1 LAGELLGRVNQ
12 ITRALQARGLRPG
25 DGIAA
30 VLPNGAAALEVYLAA
45 HQAGWYFTP
54 INWHF
59 TASEM
64 SYIVRDCRARAFF
77 VHERFAATGTASA
90 EQAGV
95 PAAARFSYGAVPG
108 FTPAAELRAG
118 QPAGP
123 PAGRTAGA
131 SMHYTSGTTGRPKG
145 VRRPLPGLDPDDAA
159 ELNGALLQLFGVTAG
174 PPNVHLMTSPIYH
187 TAVTVFGGGALHLGH
202 TLVCMDGWDAE
213 RALELVQRYRVTN
226 THMVP
231 TQFKRMLLL
240 PGEIRERYDLSSMR
254 WLIHAA
260 APCPVGIK
268 QAMLDWWGPCVY
280 EYYAATEGGGTLAT
294 PQDWLA
300 RPGTVGRPWPVS
312 EVMIVDEAGQRCP
325 PGTPGTVYLKMGLSD
340 FEYSGDPEKTAAGRN
355 GGMFTVGDIGFLDDD
370 GYLFLCDRRADMI
383 ISGGVNIYPAEI
395 EAEIIVHPKVAD
407 VAVFGIPDEDWGE
420 QVKAVVQPAAGIAPS
435 DALAADILAHLD
447 GRLARMKWPKTIDF
461 SAELPRD
468 PSGKLLRRRL
478 RDPYWAGRG
487 SAGGGPGPRPPRRS
501 GRRGRLARAG
511 GPGQHL
517 DEPRGGRRVRRIS
530 VGDREYAAA
539 GPGQRHRLDA
549 GMAGGSQGQP
559 GQGGDPEARRHQRLH
574 GDVIIGGERHVGGEP
589 GQRALAEQLGTAAIA
604 AGDPAVP
611 GVAGKLRLARAAG
624 PGWPGGRP
632 ARLSRPARRLC
643 YQVHRLVE
651 QQRATGPV
659 SAGGWPAG
667 VDVLQVMPEHQRDVD
682 GPGAQHTQRIGRIG
696 LGQGQVHAGR
706 LGLQPGRRRRDDGA
720 ERGPE
725 RGQPDPSLALSDV
738 RGKFGLRG
746 VQPPDDLLGPLG
758 EQPPG
763 VGQPYAAARPLQ
775 QPGPGLGLQPGD
787 VVADRGLG
795 VVQRLG
801 RGGDRAVPG
810 HGDQDAEPGHVQH
823 SSTIDCLD

>member
-1 LAGELLGRVNQ
+1 
-12 ITRALQARGLRPG
+12 
-25 DGIAA
+25 
-30 VLPNGAAALEVYLAA
+30 
-45 HQAGWYFTP
+45 
-54 INWHF
+54 
-59 TASEM
+59 
-64 SYIVRDCRARAFF
+64 
-77 VHERFAATGTASA
+77 
-90 EQAGV
+90 
-95 PAAARFSYGAVPG
+95 
-108 FTPAAELRAG
+108 
-118 QPAGP
+118 
-123 PAGRTAGA
+123 
-131 SMHYTSGTTGRPKG
+131 
-145 VRRPLPGLDPDDAA
+145 LPGLDPDDAA

-340 FEYSGDPEKTAAGRN
+340 FEYFGDPEKTAAGRN

-478 RDPYWAGRG
+478 RDPYWAGRA
-487 SAGGGPGPRPPRRS
+487 SA
-501 GRRGRLARAG
+501 
-511 GPGQHL
+511 
-517 DEPRGGRRVRRIS
+517 V
-530 VGDREYAAA
+530 
-539 GPGQRHRLDA
+539 
-549 GMAGGSQGQP
+549 
-559 GQGGDPEARRHQRLH
+559 
-574 GDVIIGGERHVGGEP
+574 
-589 GQRALAEQLGTAAIA
+589 
-604 AGDPAVP
+604 
-611 GVAGKLRLARAAG
+611 
-624 PGWPGGRP
+624 
-632 ARLSRPARRLC
+632 
-643 YQVHRLVE
+643 
-651 QQRATGPV
+651 
-659 SAGGWPAG
+659 
-667 VDVLQVMPEHQRDVD
+667 
-682 GPGAQHTQRIGRIG
+682 
-696 LGQGQVHAGR
+696 
-706 LGLQPGRRRRDDGA
+706 
-720 ERGPE
+720 
-725 RGQPDPSLALSDV
+725 
-738 RGKFGLRG
+738 
-746 VQPPDDLLGPLG
+746 
-758 EQPPG
+758 
-763 VGQPYAAARPLQ
+763 
-775 QPGPGLGLQPGD
+775 
-787 VVADRGLG
+787 
-795 VVQRLG
+795 
-801 RGGDRAVPG
+801 
-810 HGDQDAEPGHVQH
+810 
-823 SSTIDCLD
+823 